1 MTKLT
6 HEYELEISKLREKTK
21 LAAEFERRPQV
32 SPVEFAKLER
42 ALVALKNE
50 NASLQD
56 KLSQSNETIEAL
68 RSDLKGTHSASI
80 FIFFK
85 QIKTIRVTYLYV
97 FCIRSL

>member
-6 HEYELEISKLREKTK
+6 HEYELEISKLREKAK
-21 LAAEFERRPQV
+21 LVAEFERRPQV

-42 ALVALKNE
+42 ALVAMRNE

-68 RSDLKGTHSASI
+68 RSDLKGAHSRPFSY
-80 FIFFK
+80 FSNK
-85 QIKTIRVTYLYV
+85 LK
-97 FCIRSL
+97 